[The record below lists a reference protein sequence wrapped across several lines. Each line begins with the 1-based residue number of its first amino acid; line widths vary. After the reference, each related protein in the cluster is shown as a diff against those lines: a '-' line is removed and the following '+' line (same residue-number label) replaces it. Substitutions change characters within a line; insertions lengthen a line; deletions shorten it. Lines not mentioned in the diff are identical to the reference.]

1 MDFPFLSYLLRAQ
14 VLTGH
19 DNLTRILH
27 PEMVNSLNS
36 WISYYPPFLYIFP
49 SFQETHWMYG
59 SFIFFKPKKIQQIP
73 NCHVPSS
80 FLPLLTPYRFF
91 YPSQNPWRIHPKS
104 MRIHHLHTPTD
115 PLVAG
120 KKNQPAWHV
129 ITPSTSQASMLQP
142 HRTTIFGEA
151 PQVIQ
156 GWHTHTHTY
165 VSRVSLGVGPVVWE
179 GNIQKY

>member
-1 MDFPFLSYLLRAQ
+1 
-14 VLTGH
+14 
-19 DNLTRILH
+19 
-27 PEMVNSLNS
+27 MVNSLNS

-156 GWHTHTHTY
+156 GWHTHTHIRLPGEFGGWVPLFGKVT
-165 VSRVSLGVGPVVWE
+165 SKNIKNTQEILDDEMGLGLRG
-179 GNIQKY
+179 GC